1 MAAHSPK
8 IILGSKSAARQAI
21 LKEMGFEYTIITADI
36 DEKAIRR
43 DKPEDLVMAL
53 AEAKVVVHEGLV
65 REKPCC
71 EEEARHFIKGY
82 SMAAAS
88 TVGSVLVINLTTGKK
103 SGGWD
108 TAEIYFH
115 QIPDE
120 VIDSLINEGSVLYV
134 AGGLMV
140 EHPLISPLIDAIV
153 GTLDSVMGLP
163 KDLTNSLIKEVLQD

>member
-1 MAAHSPK
+1 M
-8 IILGSKSAARQAI
+8 GEMCSAN
-21 LKEMGFEYTIITADI
+21 TS
-36 DEKAIRR
+36 
-43 DKPEDLVMAL
+43 
-53 AEAKVVVHEGLV
+53 
-65 REKPCC
+65 
-71 EEEARHFIKGY
+71 Y